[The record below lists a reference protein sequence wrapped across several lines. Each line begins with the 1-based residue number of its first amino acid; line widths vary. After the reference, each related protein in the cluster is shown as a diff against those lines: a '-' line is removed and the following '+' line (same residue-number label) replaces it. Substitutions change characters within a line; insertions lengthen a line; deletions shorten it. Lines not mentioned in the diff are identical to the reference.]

1 MTKTGSQ
8 KNFKISIRAKI
19 LVGMIVCVL
28 TVTNLIGWF
37 FYSTG
42 ERYIV
47 GTV

>member
-19 LVGMIVCVL
+19 LVGMIVCFDRDESDRLV
-28 TVTNLIGWF
+28 